1 MLASVAVAS
10 VRDLPQITA
19 ARAEAQAPPTAF
31 GVFVTITRRRA
42 GRREVH
48 GCIGSY
54 KTNGDSM
61 PASDVV
67 AKTMDAARSAAFDDE
82 RGARFEGPLRR
93 DPSARVSTSVMK
105 LPLVPL
111 AFQDGRG
118 GAGGEE
124 AFDNGRTG
132 VLVVGADGSTA
143 TFLPKVFPSSRP
155 WTDIRTDLLAK
166 ANLSAGR
173 SGKAVLSLYS
183 YETLEVKAPLS
194 RPYAGAYGD
203 AVVSRYAAFVSGAGA
218 FRNGLPPF
226 RVSKEGVVG
235 YDASEQIRNGAV
247 CATLAKLTLPG
258 NVARDVSAYLGAL
271 AAANPATTTLQAV
284 AVAGVLPRERCAE
297 LLRRLPGAE
306 PDFELPQLLHAYH
319 QTCGDGVGGVAGATG
334 ALLPLPEAYKGQVRA
349 LVARVP
355 SSTRPDDLFF
365 LNHAVKV
372 AFQRPRPGA
381 GVRAALAFLTCSAP
395 LSRATETNLLA
406 VAFESGCFLLQAASL
421 SPQLSHALGVR
432 TSHVFAL
439 LMRRYDARLGLFA
452 FLGGVNR
459 SSRDYDSGVRWNSGS
474 VGSTESSRYGDYR
487 VDITDHVVHGLLC
500 CSCAA

>member
-284 AVAGVLPRERCAE
+284 AVAGVLPRERCA
-297 LLRRLPGAE
+297 
-306 PDFELPQLLHAYH
+306 
-319 QTCGDGVGGVAGATG
+319 AGS
-334 ALLPLPEAYKGQVRA
+334 RA
-349 LVARVP
+349 RSRISSFP
-355 SSTRPDDLFF
+355 SCSTRITRRAATALAGSRARRARSSRSRRRTRGKSGPWSR
-365 LNHAVKV
+365 AS
-372 AFQRPRPGA
+372 RPRP
-381 GVRAALAFLTCSAP
+381 VRTIFFSSITPSKW
-395 LSRATETNLLA
+395 LSRDRGRAPA
-406 VAFESGCFLLQAASL
+406 C
-421 SPQLSHALGVR
+421 
-432 TSHVFAL
+432 
-439 LMRRYDARLGLFA
+439 ARHW
-452 FLGGVNR
+452 R
-459 SSRDYDSGVRWNSGS
+459 S
-474 VGSTESSRYGDYR
+474 
-487 VDITDHVVHGLLC
+487 
-500 CSCAA
+500 